1 MEEEAR
7 IQKLLED
14 AKMVELKPVISSNI
28 SAVGYNENSKLLK
41 ISFKGK
47 GDTFNTYLYENVEPE
62 VYNKMFES
70 ESVGKYLSENVI
82 RQKDKYKFIKL

>member
-41 ISFKGK
+41 ISF
-47 GDTFNTYLYENVEPE
+47 
-62 VYNKMFES
+62 
-70 ESVGKYLSENVI
+70 
-82 RQKDKYKFIKL
+82 